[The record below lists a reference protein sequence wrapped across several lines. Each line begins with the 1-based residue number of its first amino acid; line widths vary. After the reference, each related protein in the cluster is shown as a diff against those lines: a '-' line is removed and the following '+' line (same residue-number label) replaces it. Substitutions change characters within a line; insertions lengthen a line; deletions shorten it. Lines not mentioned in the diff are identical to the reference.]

1 MRSIQLLVYIYE
13 LYVYVIE
20 YNQIGFSMCEILSD
34 VTSTTGQTMIH
45 GNDSNNEQYAT
56 SNIGDG
62 G

>member
-34 VTSTTGQTMIH
+34 VTSTTDQTMIH